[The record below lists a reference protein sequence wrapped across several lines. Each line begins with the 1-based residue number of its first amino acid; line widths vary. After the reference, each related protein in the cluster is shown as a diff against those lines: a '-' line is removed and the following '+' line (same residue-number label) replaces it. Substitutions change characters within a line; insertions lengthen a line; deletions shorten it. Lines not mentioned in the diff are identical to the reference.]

1 MTANEEPAGIPP
13 GGKPASEP
21 PATLV
26 VLQPDGQEVACAV
39 RLADVS
45 QHGDPGDESGS
56 GARMG
61 ISQDNPV

>member
-1 MTANEEPAGIPP
+1 MTAEEGQAAIPL

-45 QHGDPGDESGS
+45 QHGDPGDERGS

-61 ISQDNPV
+61 TSQENPV